1 MFFYEANT
9 HKLRYRMGSFL
20 RNREILRDLFRQ
32 IRRER
37 GHRRLRS
44 LMRKDQATNL
54 NADMA
59 IYRYRS
65 LLWEEVNKKGYTYKV
80 GY

>member
-1 MFFYEANT
+1 
-9 HKLRYRMGSFL
+9 
-20 RNREILRDLFRQ
+20 
-32 IRRER
+32 
-37 GHRRLRS
+37 
-44 LMRKDQATNL
+44 MRKDQATNL